1 MSESFT
7 LGAYLSLMVP
17 VCRALGCTICS
28 TVDVFNFN
36 QSWLG
41 IIAVKPLAAHTS
53 LQLNT
58 PILHP
63 ASFAGTSGPF
73 WGDS

>member
-7 LGAYLSLMVP
+7 LGAHFSLMHT
-17 VCRALGCTICS
+17 VCRALGCSICS
-28 TVDVFNFN
+28 TVGFFN

-53 LQLNT
+53 LQLHM
-58 PILHP
+58 PILNP
-63 ASFAGTSGPF
+63 ASLAGTSGPF
-73 WGDS
+73 WWDS